1 MYTIT
6 LAQDQEYDLQ
16 LFLNRYKMLEDLE
29 NTYNTAKYTLKHGG
43 DPVAA
48 LETILHTTQQYS
60 V

>member
-16 LFLNRYKMLEDLE
+16 LFLNRYKMLEDLAQV
-29 NTYNTAKYTLKHGG
+29 YVTAQYSLKHGG
-43 DPVAA
+43 DPVVA
-48 LETILHTTQQYS
+48 LETILNTTQQYA